1 MASKKISELNSAST
15 LTGAERFLIVQSGD
29 NRQLTLDTLLA
40 GLTTSAAV
48 NPTLTLTSNAFIVKG
63 TGGNTT
69 NGILRVQGNAS
80 NLPTVIMSNS
90 AGSKYTLAVGD
101 LSTVGGTS
109 YSQVESWNNAAQ
121 TFNSMEINVT
131 NTASSTAS
139 RVLSIKVGNNQLA
152 SIDFQGNLWAQT
164 LYPRFPSLGFVGT
177 INGQTVANQSL
188 PLTSS
193 LNLSYSQLSQT
204 SLIYLNQSGATSY
217 SVTLPTSGLTDA
229 DSGKIWTF
237 VINQATTNSQTI
249 APLNAAE
256 RGTKYYRYK
265 TAAVVGAYILQY
277 AWLKIDGTGRWYPI
291 TGAPFQTAGSGT
303 APTAGI
309 LLYDNDV

>member
-69 NGILRVQGNAS
+69 NGIMRIQGNAS
-80 NLPTVIMSNS
+80 NLPSLLLSN
-90 AGSKYTLAVGD
+90 ATGAKYTLAVGD

-109 YSQVESWNNAAQ
+109 YTQVESWNNAAQ
-121 TFNSMEINVT
+121 IFNSMDFQVT
-131 NTASSTAS
+131 NTASNTAS
-139 RVLSIKVGNNQLA
+139 RVLSVKVGGTQVA
-152 SIDFQGNLWAQT
+152 SIDYQGNMWCVTQ
-164 LYPRFPSLGFVGT
+164 YPKFPSLGFVGT
-177 INGQTVANQSL
+177 INGQTVATNVL
-188 PLTSS
+188 PLSS
-193 LNLSYSQLSQT
+193 TLNLSYSQLSQT
-204 SLIYLNQSGATSY
+204 SLIYLNQSGAASY
-217 SVTLPTSGLTDA
+217 DVTLPTTGLSDA

-237 VINQATTNSQTI
+237 VINQATTNAQTI
-249 APLNAAE
+249 FPLNSAE
-256 RGTKYYRYK
+256 RGTKYFRYR
-265 TAAVVGAYILQY
+265 TAAIAGAYILQY

-291 TGAPFQTAGSGT
+291 TGATYAVTGSTT
-303 APTAGI
+303 APSQGI
-309 LLYDNDV
+309 QLHDV

>member
-69 NGILRVQGNAS
+69 NGIMRIQGNAS
-80 NLPTVIMSNS
+80 NLPSLLLSNAS
-90 AGSKYTLAVGD
+90 GAKYTLAVGD
-101 LSTVGGTS
+101 LSTVGGNS
-109 YSQVESWNNAAQ
+109 YTQVESWNNAAQ
-121 TFNSMEINVT
+121 IFNSMDIQVT
-131 NTASSTAS
+131 NTASNTAS
-139 RVLSIKVGNNQLA
+139 RILSVKVGGTQIA
-152 SIDFQGNLWAQT
+152 SIDYQGNMWCQT
-164 LYPRFPSLGFVGT
+164 QYPKFPSLGFVGT
-177 INGQTVANQSL
+177 INGQTVATNVL
-188 PLTSS
+188 PLTAT

-204 SLIYLNQSGATSY
+204 SLIYLNQSGAASY
-217 SVTLPTSGLTDA
+217 DVTLPTTGLSDA

-237 VINQATTNSQTI
+237 VINQATTNAQTI
-249 APLNAAE
+249 FPLNAAE
-256 RGTKYYRYK
+256 RGTKYFRYR
-265 TAAVVGAYILQY
+265 TAAIAGAYILQY

-291 TGAPFQTAGSGT
+291 TGATYAVTGSTT
-303 APTAGI
+303 APSQGI
-309 LLYDNDV
+309 QLHDV